1 MVLAVFC
8 VLGLMAAPALAG
20 QTVVSYGGVTNM
32 PITVAYEGLGAAA
45 NVTLSSTA
53 TDAVD
58 AANVPVSYLLGQNLT
73 NGNLFHITLGG
84 GINFPAA
91 ETLYLCTNSTDSKKS
106 NAINVGYGVPTA
118 GATDFNIQ
126 ATANVTANSLVY
138 LSSVA
143 CSGLS
148 PNVVLN
154 VPANT
159 SVGSYTIS
167 GAVWSSG
174 GIVIDSSAAAN
185 AVQVV
190 KEFTSTLSAAD
201 LITIDYLNNTNGS
214 SDGKKFVT
222 GNGSG
227 NLIAASLNK
236 IDVAITS
243 VNVPASANFTQSVSL
258 TDSASWKGVSKIFT
272 TNNADCTGTVIAAN
286 NAPSGTVSLSPT
298 AVFAANLTSAGSIN
312 STICIQVSGNTA
324 LDARTITGSYSYA
337 ASSTGIAPA
346 GQSNQTFQTWNVNA
360 YQAFNPY
367 MYVGTADQTVDI
379 FNRFYNNST
388 QTASVSVEVFPADGS
403 ASQTLSLGTIPP
415 NEAGMYWGSTIGT
428 AAGLAYGTSYAAR
441 FTITAPPSMVNGVS
455 FFKRSSANDR
465 QMPLYKAAGST
476 YLMQ

>member
-1 MVLAVFC
+1 M
-8 VLGLMAAPALAG
+8 
-20 QTVVSYGGVTNM
+20 GGASNT

-53 TDAVD
+53 NDVVD
-58 AANVPVSYLLGQNLT
+58 AADVPVSYSLGQNLT

-91 ETLYLCTNSTDSKKS
+91 ETLYLCTNSTSSSNKS
-106 NAINVGYGVPTA
+106 AAINVGYGTPAV
-118 GATDFNIQ
+118 GATEFNIQ

-138 LSSVA
+138 LSSVS
-143 CSGLS
+143 CNSLS

-159 SVGSYTIS
+159 SVGGSYTIS

-190 KEFTSTLSAAD
+190 KEFTSTLSASD
-201 LITIDYLNNTNGS
+201 LITIDYLNTTNGS
-214 SDGKKFVT
+214 SDGTRIVAS
-222 GNGSG
+222 NGSG

-236 IDVAITS
+236 IYVAITT

-258 TDSASWKGVSKIFT
+258 MDSASWKGVSKIFT
-272 TNNADCTGTVIAAN
+272 TTNSDCTGTVVAAN

-298 AVFAANLTSAGSIN
+298 AAFAANLTSADSKN
-312 STICIQVSGNTA
+312 TTICIQVSGNTP

-346 GQSNQTFQTWNVNA
+346 GQSNQTFQIWNVNA

-367 MYVGTADQTVDI
+367 MYVGTTDQTVDV

-415 NEAGMYWGSTIGT
+415 NEAGLYWGSTIGT
-428 AAGLAYGTSYAAR
+428 AAGLAQGTSYAAR

-455 FFKRSSANDR
+455 FFKRSGGER